1 MIMIAVTVAIVVMRI
16 TGVMIVAMTRLV
28 AIAVVVVTAVA
39 VAWLVVMTI
48 AVAWLVA
55 NMVTVMP
62 LVMVI
67 MVAVD
72 APQSGV
78 PGAIVMI
85 FAVARIMP
93 GIQAGRQSGV
103 ALCDAGATFSMR
115 KRRGRR
121 HQTH

>member
-16 TGVMIVAMTRLV
+16 TGVMIVPMTRLV
-28 AIAVVVVTAVA
+28 AIAVVVITAV
-39 VAWLVVMTI
+39 